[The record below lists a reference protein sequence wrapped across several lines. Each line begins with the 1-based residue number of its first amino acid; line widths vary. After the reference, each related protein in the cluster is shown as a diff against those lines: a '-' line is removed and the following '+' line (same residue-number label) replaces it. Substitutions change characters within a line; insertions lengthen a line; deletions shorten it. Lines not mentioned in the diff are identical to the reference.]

1 MKQLTGFPN
10 TNSVSV
16 SRPCARMG
24 VGSVLLTC
32 VRLWLVWWDL
42 ATSWLYALLHPPAKL
57 RAQHHAVRAVPCK
70 PIAPG
75 DMQVQPLVDR
85 TPVSTVVL
93 QTIHRFHNHGEGP
106 Y

>member
-1 MKQLTGFPN
+1 
-10 TNSVSV
+10 
-16 SRPCARMG
+16 MG

-75 DMQVQPLVDR
+75 DTQVH
-85 TPVSTVVL
+85 TPVTTVVL
-93 QTIHRFHNHGEGP
+93 QTIHRFHNYGGGEDP

>member
-1 MKQLTGFPN
+1 MKQLADFPN
-10 TNSVSV
+10 TSSVSV
-16 SRPCARMG
+16 SRGSVARMG
-24 VGSVLLTC
+24 VGSVLLSC

-75 DMQVQPLVDR
+75 DTQVH
-85 TPVSTVVL
+85 TPVTSAAYDPSVSQSVFTL
-93 QTIHRFHNHGEGP
+93 THP